1 MHLSAHN
8 FTGVSA
14 KVKHMRAHIHVFTSR
29 ADSLKTWK
37 LKTEG
42 PYFDLYLYIYIFFP
56 PLSLSFC
63 VQSNHSLLRERQIV
77 LSLILFWSAPWLIG
91 YLCWLL
97 SIFCCCCYQHSRCRF
112 RWTLYKTL
120 EFLHSRRPDL
130 EIRANFFNQLL
141 VIENR
146 LTKLGFGAKSY
157 NWKELSDKA
166 DTEEILLTNTFINS
180 KNVESADFKESS
192 PEKPKQSKVKWIDNK
207 QEDAQTPTVCTVII
221 PVYEDC
227 TFKPR
232 SQSQKN
238 IKSAMKVTF
247 ASLASQSFVDAS
259 VPRAPLLH
267 KHTCAPHTYTRTH
280 AHMQAYTQIHTNTCA
295 RMFTSTFFLCAC
307 VICKQTGFLAP
318 ARSET
323 EAIKRVQQR
332 APCQL
337 QNKSAYCKKA
347 NRQV

>member
-1 MHLSAHN
+1 MEYEIIGAIKIKDGLFLGDEFAAQDLEFVVTNKVNRIINCAGKQIPNHWETVGVQYMTFYWLENDKQIIFDHKDEVMNNTYKFIEEALLVGDSVLVHSVRGHNRSVCIISAYL
-8 FTGVSA
+8 
-14 KVKHMRAHIHVFTSR
+14 MR
-29 ADSLKTWK
+29 K
-37 LKTEG
+37 
-42 PYFDLYLYIYIFFP
+42 
-56 PLSLSFC
+56 
-63 VQSNHSLLRERQIV
+63 
-77 LSLILFWSAPWLIG
+77 
-91 YLCWLL
+91 
-97 SIFCCCCYQHSRCRF
+97 F

-238 IKSAMKVTF
+238 IKSAMKG
-247 ASLASQSFVDAS
+247 SL
-259 VPRAPLLH
+259 L
-267 KHTCAPHTYTRTH
+267 
-280 AHMQAYTQIHTNTCA
+280 
-295 RMFTSTFFLCAC
+295 
-307 VICKQTGFLAP
+307 
-318 ARSET
+318 
-323 EAIKRVQQR
+323 QQDQK
-332 APCQL
+332 P
-337 QNKSAYCKKA
+337 KP
-347 NRQV
+347 